1 MQRKPSSTDG
11 RGLCLFTR
19 RNKVIVEYALRD
31 STRPM
36 GVATYTLLPKNV
48 QDVLPTPEQLQAEL
62 ERSDAEDGEYTAKE
76 GIPK

>member
-1 MQRKPSSTDG
+1 MQRKPSNTDG
-11 RGLCLFTR
+11 RGLCLFIR

-48 QDVLPTPEQLQAEL
+48 QDVLPPPEQLQAEL
-62 ERSDAEDGEYTAKE
+62 ERTDAEDE
-76 GIPK
+76 G

>member
-1 MQRKPSSTDG
+1 MQRKPSNTDG
-11 RGLCLFTR
+11 RVLCLFIR

-62 ERSDAEDGEYTAKE
+62 ERSDMEDGEYTAKE